1 MRQAGPKRLST
12 IYGEAYLNRIRDRL
26 DHPFSSFGGRKQ
38 GFKSLYGN
46 FFASKQ
52 GFKKNVRVAFEKR
65 TFIGKNK
72 TPHGRRELPIGGYN
86 PECVSEGF
94 YYEYDPKHDPAP

>member
-1 MRQAGPKRLST
+1 MGKRIETESGIGQT
-12 IYGEAYLNRIRDRL
+12 F
-26 DHPFSSFGGRKQ
+26 PFSSFGGRKQ

-52 GFKKNVRVAFEKR
+52 GFLKKNVRVAFEKR

-72 TPHGRRELPIGGYN
+72 PPHGSRELLWGDITPN
-86 PECVSEGF
+86 AFRKDV